1 MKKLLIL
8 FFSLV
13 LSFQLYGDFG
23 APPVDGKG
31 IRIGDKIYPSLFF
44 HPSVQDIIFTPAS
57 DIIEG
62 RWRILVIL
70 VDFADYSHRISGE
83 IPSTPNYFH
92 DMIAGGSAYP
102 FPSMNDFYLENS
114 HGRFGIERADVVGW
128 YRLPHTMAYYACNAT
143 ADENAAAN
151 CDSSNAHGF
160 QISNGVWWPAGVLN
174 LVKDSLDLVL
184 RNNPSLELSDYDND
198 GDGMPESILIIHAG
212 VGGEASRDPLTIW
225 SHRNIYTYSTTEGTG
240 FDGTLVYIMGP
251 ELFSTSDTMPVR
263 MGVFAHEFGHTLG
276 LPDLYDTDYS
286 SCGDGPY
293 SLMAYGVHTGE
304 PPGSNPYPLDAW
316 LKMKLGW
323 VYPVDITINTC
334 GRIVY
339 PIQISNV
346 VYRYAPGGSEY
357 FLVAFRKDY
366 GFDHQM
372 FANLASN
379 WKGAVYIWH
388 VDESKGNGTLTPWLP
403 YNTEECVPG
412 GDEDCSEKHY
422 ALSLEQADGLF
433 QLERTPAGG
442 GCSVPDWGDLYHSG
456 DVFGVNTSPN
466 SDWWDGTPSNFTVDV
481 VKITEEYAKINFI
494 IDPDFS
500 LSPPEIFS
508 IPKTSVAVG
517 EVYRYKVEASG
528 YGLSFEL
535 VEGPPG
541 MKIDPASGVI
551 TWKPGKKDIG
561 NHKIVVN
568 VENCGGYDTQEF
580 ILVVYQPQSQ
590 GCSCKTGGNV
600 GDLIQVVIGLVAYLL
615 FRSGSIIVSGRD
627 S

>member
-1 MKKLLIL
+1 MKKLLFL
-8 FFSLV
+8 L
-13 LSFQLYGDFG
+13 LSFWIPFSVYGDFG
-23 APPVDGKG
+23 APPVDGRG
-31 IRIGDKIYPSLFF
+31 IRIGNRIYPSIYF
-44 HPSVQDIIFTPAS
+44 HPTIQDIAFGPAS
-57 DIIEG
+57 RIVEG

-70 VDFADYSHRISGE
+70 VDFSDYSHRVSNE
-83 IPSTPNYFH
+83 IPSTPQYFH
-92 DMIAGGSAYP
+92 DMIAGGPAYP

-114 HGRFGIERADVVGW
+114 HGRFGIGEVDVLGW
-128 YRLPHTMAYYACNAT
+128 YKLPHTRAYYACNAT
-143 ADENAAAN
+143 SDSRAV
-151 CDSSNAHGF
+151 CDSHNAHGF
-160 QISNGVWWPAGVLN
+160 QIVGNVWYPAGVLN
-174 LVKDSLDLVL
+174 LVSDTLNLAFK
-184 RNNPSLELSDYDND
+184 NNPSLDLKAYDND
-198 GDGMPESILIIHAG
+198 GDGMPESIFIIHAG

-240 FDGTLVYIMGP
+240 FNGSLVYVIGP

-263 MGVFAHEFGHTLG
+263 MGVFAHEFGHILG

-293 SLMAYGVHTGE
+293 SLMSYGVHTGN

-346 VYRYAPGGSEY
+346 VYRYNPHGGSEY

-372 FANLASN
+372 FARLSPD

-388 VDESKGNGTLTPWLP
+388 VDESKGNGTLSALFP

-412 GDEDCSEKHY
+412 GSKDCSKYHY

-442 GCSVPDWGDLYHSG
+442 GCAIPDWGDLYHTGGLFS
-456 DVFGVNTSPN
+456 VNTTPN
-466 SDWWDGTPSNFTVDV
+466 SDWWSGKPSNFTVDV
-481 VKITEEYAKINFI
+481 VKITDQYAKVNFI
-494 IDPDFS
+494 VDPDFS
-500 LSPPEIFS
+500 LSPPQIFS

-517 EVYRYKVEASG
+517 RTYKYKVEASG

-535 VEGPPG
+535 VEGPEG

-551 TWKPGKKDIG
+551 TWVPWKGDLG
-561 NHKIVVN
+561 DHKVVVK
-568 VENCGGYDTQEF
+568 VENCGGSDTQEF
-580 ILVVYQPQSQ
+580 ILVVYREQSQ
-590 GCSCKTGGNV
+590 GCSCESGGNP
-600 GDLIQVVIGLVAYLL
+600 GDILQGLVILIALWL
-615 FRSGSIIVSGRD
+615 FKRKFASGSCLN
-627 S
+627 